1 MSAPAQVTVIGAG
14 IVGIAC
20 AEHLRRAGHAV
31 TVVDR
36 QPPGEGTSFGNAGV
50 FASCAVVPV
59 AIPGVLWKAPGMLLD
74 PNGPLALR
82 WGYLPHALPWL
93 LRMLGNARHRRVVRI
108 AEALALMVSDS
119 LGEHQRLAQG
129 TAAERW
135 VRPSPYLYIYRDEAE
150 YQADRYGWDLR
161 RTHGVRARLLRDGE
175 VHEQEPAISPRFR
188 FAVAVEDHG
197 FSPDP
202 SRLVK
207 ALAEHFVANGG
218 TLLERTVKDIEM
230 GSEGPRALLTDA
242 GRLPVAKLVV
252 AAGPWSGRLAARLG
266 SPVPLEAE
274 RGYHVTIQGSGVSLK
289 GPVMSAHGKFV
300 STSMEPGLRCAG
312 LVEFA
317 GLDAAPDYRRTERL
331 LRQARELFPDA
342 DLSRYTRWMGQRPTL
357 PDSLPV
363 IGRSPKFPSVYFA
376 FGHQH
381 VGLTGGPRTGRWIA
395 DLVSGREPGVD
406 LRAFRI
412 NRF

>member
-1 MSAPAQVTVIGAG
+1 MNTPARVTVIGAG

-20 AEHLRRAGHAV
+20 AEHLRRAGHEV

-36 QPPGEGTSFGNAGV
+36 QAPGDGTSFGNAGV

-59 AIPGVLWKAPGMLLD
+59 AIPSVLWKAPGMLLD
-74 PNGPLALR
+74 PHGPLSLR
-82 WGYLPHALPWL
+82 WRYLPHALPWL
-93 LRMLGNARHRRVVRI
+93 LRLLSNARHQRVTRI
-108 AEALALMVSDS
+108 AEALARMVSDS
-119 LGEHQRLAQG
+119 LGEHQQLARG
-129 TAAERW
+129 TVAERW
-135 VRPSPYLYIYRDEAE
+135 VRPSPYLYVYRDQAE
-150 YQADRYGWDLR
+150 YRADRYGWDLR
-161 RTHGVRARLLRDGE
+161 RANGVRARVLRDGE
-175 VHEQEPAISPRFR
+175 VQEQEPAIAPRFKL
-188 FAVAVEDHG
+188 AVAVEDHG

-207 ALAEHFVANGG
+207 ALAEHFVTHGG
-218 TLLERTVKDIEM
+218 TLLERTVKDIEI
-230 GSEGPRALLTDA
+230 GPDGPRSLLTDVD
-242 GRLPVAKLVV
+242 RVPVEKLVV
-252 AAGPWSGRLAARLG
+252 AAGPWSGWLAARLG

-274 RGYHVTIQGSGVSLK
+274 RGYHVTVQGSGVSLK

-300 STSMEPGLRCAG
+300 STSMEPGLRLAG

-317 GLDAAPDYRRTERL
+317 GLDAAPDYRHSAGL
-331 LRQARELFPDA
+331 LAQARELFPDA
-342 DLSRYTRWMGQRPTL
+342 DFTRYTEWMGQRPSL

-395 DLVSGREPGVD
+395 DLVSGREPNAD
-406 LRAFRI
+406 LRAFRVD
-412 NRF
+412 RF